1 MVHASLSRGHGGH
14 LSGLDGNRIAAGA
27 GAISINVVLLMLLM
41 VPLRIVAPGPDVTR
55 TEVDWLP
62 AVPEPRIEPIPVPV
76 EQPRVAPQPAATR
89 WRAICRPSPRRP
101 TQRRPS
107 RPVQPLSR

>member
-1 MVHASLSRGHGGH
+1 MVHAGLSRGHGGH

-62 AVPEPRIEPIPVPV
+62 AVPEPRIEPLPVP
-76 EQPRVAPQPAATR
+76 
-89 WRAICRPSPRRP
+89 ICRPSPRRP